1 MTQQQI
7 LLNKH
12 YSQKTDVSSS
22 VGGGIQNSPPS
33 TVHEI
38 NTMDFMGLSWILTD
52 DDDVFSKE
60 FIMGEK

>member
-1 MTQQQI
+1 MTQQI
-7 LLNKH
+7 MLNKH

-22 VGGGIQNSPPS
+22 VGGGIQNPSPS

-38 NTMDFMGLSWILTD
+38 SAMDFMGLSWMLT

>member
-1 MTQQQI
+1 MTQQI
-7 LLNKH
+7 MLNKH

-22 VGGGIQNSPPS
+22 VGGGIQNPPPS

-38 NTMDFMGLSWILTD
+38 SAMDFMVLSWILT